1 MVFVPYLSK
10 YPCGLLDVLL
20 LEEAGLLAAEERGPH
35 AVPEGVPD
43 LVTGDGGEK
52 AADEDHGE
60 AELPLRGEETGRE
73 EERVPGEEEPEQQPG
88 LGEDH
93 RDQADRAD
101 GDEQLLR
108 IEEVEGGDEID
119 GHGGSRYRSRLTF
132 GPRTA
137 QVGKGMPK
145 SLVIVESPN
154 KVKTISSYLGSDYV
168 VMASVGHVRDLE
180 PKGLAVDVDNHFKP
194 TYSVYDNK
202 RKVIADLRAALKDV
216 DELLLAT
223 DEDREGEAISWHLVE
238 ILKPRVPVKRMVFHE
253 ITRPAIERAI
263 EESRDIDYRLV
274 DAQESRRI
282 VDRLFGYPV
291 SEVVWRKI
299 RTGLSAG
306 RVQSPAVRL
315 VVQRERE
322 RMAFV
327 PSSYWSLQ
335 AAFAGTEPD
344 FTAGLT
350 SVDGRKVAAGKGDFD
365 AAGAPAKA
373 DTLVL
378 DEDAARGL
386 AARLD
391 AARFAVTAIET
402 SPYRSRPKPPFI
414 TSTLQQVGGSR
425 MRMSAQQVMRVAQGL
440 YERGFITYMRTDS
453 TTLSGTAIAA
463 ARAQI
468 RDLFGPQF
476 VPEAPRTYASKSKN
490 AQEAHEAIRPA
501 GETFRSPEQ
510 VQGELRGAD
519 LELYRLIWQ
528 RTLASQMPDA
538 TGQTVRVRIGATSSA
553 NEVTEWTTSGR
564 TITFTGHLAVYGFAG
579 DDAEVSDDDE
589 GKRLPSFEEGQA
601 LPAPAIESEGHTTQ
615 PPARYTE
622 AQLVKALEEK
632 GIGRPSTYA
641 SIMETIQNRGY
652 VRKKGQA
659 LIPTADAF
667 AVVNLL
673 EGHFTQLVDYD
684 FTAKMESDLDEI
696 AAGTAEREPWLNKFW
711 FGNGT
716 PGLRGLCDNALAVA
730 DPAEVNAIPIGVDP
744 DGEPIVVRNGKYG
757 AYVKRGDDTATLP
770 EDLALDELTPERA
783 LELLSA
789 PKGDTPIGADEAGL
803 PVYVKV
809 GRFGPYVQLGDPDT
823 LPPKQKPKM
832 ASLFKDMEPAA
843 VTVEDALRL
852 LSLPRVVGVDPESSE
867 EITAQNGR
875 YGPYL
880 AKGKDSR
887 SLEREDQLFSITLEE
902 ALAIYSQPKTFG
914 RARAAAKP
922 PLRDFGVDPAV
933 EKPVVI
939 KEGRFGPYIT
949 DGEYNVTVPRSESV
963 EEITRERA
971 FELLADKR
979 AAGPPVKKA
988 GARKKAAAPKKAAA
1002 KKAAAPRKAAGKKAT
1017 GTKKA
1022 AAKKKAAPSAD
1033 DTA

>member
-1 MVFVPYLSK
+1 
-10 YPCGLLDVLL
+10 
-20 LEEAGLLAAEERGPH
+20 
-35 AVPEGVPD
+35 
-43 LVTGDGGEK
+43 
-52 AADEDHGE
+52 
-60 AELPLRGEETGRE
+60 
-73 EERVPGEEEPEQQPG
+73 
-88 LGEDH
+88 
-93 RDQADRAD
+93 
-101 GDEQLLR
+101 
-108 IEEVEGGDEID
+108 
-119 GHGGSRYRSRLTF
+119 
-132 GPRTA
+132 
-137 QVGKGMPK
+137 MPK

-202 RKVIADLRAALKDV
+202 KKVIAELRAALKDA
-216 DELLLAT
+216 DQLLLAT

-253 ITRPAIERAI
+253 ITRSAIERAI

-315 VVQRERE
+315 VVERERE

-327 PSSYWSLQ
+327 PSSYWSLE
-335 AAFAGTEPD
+335 AAFAGTSPD

-350 SVDGRKVAAGKGDFD
+350 TVDGRKVAAGKGDFD

-391 AARFAVTAIET
+391 DAAFAVTAIET
-402 SPYRSRPKPPFI
+402 TPYRSRPKPPFI

-425 MRMSAQQVMRVAQGL
+425 LRMTAQQVMRVAQGL

-453 TTLSGTAIAA
+453 TTLSQTALSA
-463 ARAQI
+463 ARSQI
-468 RDLFGPQF
+468 SSMFGPQY
-476 VPEAPRTYASKSKN
+476 VPDAPRVYASKSKN

-510 VQGELRGAD
+510 VSGELRGAD

-538 TGQTVRVRIGATSSA
+538 TGQTVRVRIAAASSA
-553 NEVTEWTTSGR
+553 GEQTEWSTSGR
-564 TITFTGHLAVYGFAG
+564 TITFPGHLAVYGFAG
-579 DDAEVSDDDE
+579 DDADSSDDE
-589 GKRLPSFEEGQA
+589 ESRRLPAFEEGQA
-601 LPAPAIESEGHTTQ
+601 LPSPSIAAEGHTTQ

-684 FTAKMESDLDEI
+684 FTARMENDLDEI

-716 PGLRGLCDNALAVA
+716 PGLRGLCDNALADA
-730 DPAEVNAIPIGVDP
+730 DPASVNAIPIGLDP

-757 AYVKRGDDTATLP
+757 AYVKRGEDTATLP
-770 EDLALDELTPERA
+770 EDLALDELTPEKA
-783 LELLSA
+783 LELLAA
-789 PKGDTPIGADEAGL
+789 PKGDTPIGNDAESGL

-809 GRFGPYVQLGDPDT
+809 GRFGPYVQLGDADT

-832 ASLFKDMEPAA
+832 ASLFKDMTPEA

-852 LSLPRVVGVDPESSE
+852 LSLPRVVGTNPSTGE

-880 AKGKDSR
+880 ACGKDSR
-887 SLEREDQLFSITLEE
+887 SLEREEQLFTISLDE
-902 ALAIYSQPKTFG
+902 ALAIYAQPKTFG

-922 PLRDFGVDPAV
+922 PLRDLGVDPAV
-933 EKPVVI
+933 DKPVVI

-949 DGEYNVTVPRSESV
+949 DGEYNATVPRSESV
-963 EEITRERA
+963 EEITVERA

-979 AAGPPVKKA
+979 AAGPPTKKKKA
-988 GARKKAAAPKKAAA
+988 SGAKKAAPKKAAA
-1002 KKAAAPRKAAGKKAT
+1002 KKSA

-1022 AAKKKAAPSAD
+1022 SGTKKSAAKKAVAPTVAAEPD
-1033 DTA
+1033 DA

>member
-1 MVFVPYLSK
+1 
-10 YPCGLLDVLL
+10 
-20 LEEAGLLAAEERGPH
+20 
-35 AVPEGVPD
+35 
-43 LVTGDGGEK
+43 
-52 AADEDHGE
+52 
-60 AELPLRGEETGRE
+60 
-73 EERVPGEEEPEQQPG
+73 
-88 LGEDH
+88 
-93 RDQADRAD
+93 
-101 GDEQLLR
+101 
-108 IEEVEGGDEID
+108 
-119 GHGGSRYRSRLTF
+119 
-132 GPRTA
+132 
-137 QVGKGMPK
+137 MPK

-154 KVKTISSYLGSDYV
+154 KVKSISSYLGSDYV
-168 VMASVGHVRDLE
+168 VLASVGHVRDLE

-194 TYSVYDNK
+194 TYSVYENK
-202 RKVIADLRAALKDV
+202 KKVIAELKAALKDA

-238 ILKPRVPVKRMVFHE
+238 ILKPRIPVKRMVFHE
-253 ITRPAIERAI
+253 ITRPAIERAV

-315 VVQRERE
+315 VVERERE

-327 PSSYWSLQ
+327 PSSYWSLE
-335 AAFAGTEPD
+335 AAFPADPD

-350 SVDGRKVAAGKGDFD
+350 TVDGRKVAAGKNDFD
-365 AAGAPAKA
+365 ASGAPAKA

-378 DEDAARGL
+378 DEDGARGL

-391 AARFAVTAIET
+391 GADFSVTAIET

-425 MRMSAQQVMRVAQGL
+425 LRMSAQQVMRVAQGL

-468 RDLFGPQF
+468 GSLFGPQF
-476 VPEAPRTYASKSKN
+476 VPAEPRTYASKSKN

-501 GETFRSPEQ
+501 GETFRSPDE
-510 VQGELRGAD
+510 VSGELRGAD

-538 TGQTVRVRIGATSSA
+538 TGQTVRVRIGATSST

-564 TITFTGHLAVYGFAG
+564 TITFPGHLAVYGFAG
-579 DDAEVSDDDE
+579 DDAEASDDDE
-589 GKRLPSFEEGQA
+589 GKRLPSFEEGQR
-601 LPAPAIESEGHTTQ
+601 LNAPTIEAEGHTTQ

-659 LIPTADAF
+659 LVPTADAF

-673 EGHFTQLVDYD
+673 EGHFSQLVDYD
-684 FTAKMESDLDEI
+684 FTARMENDLDEI
-696 AAGTAEREPWLNKFW
+696 AAGTAEREPWLAKFW

-716 PGLRGLCDNALAVA
+716 PGLRGLCDSALAEA
-730 DPAEVNAIPIGVDP
+730 DPAAVNAIPIGLDP

-757 AYVKRGDDTATLP
+757 AYVKRGEDTATLP
-770 EDLALDELTPERA
+770 QDLALDELTPEVA
-783 LELLSA
+783 LELLAA
-789 PKGDTPIGADEAGL
+789 PKGDTPIGADPESGL

-809 GRFGPYVQLGDPDT
+809 GRFGPYVQLGDADT

-832 ASLFKDMEPAA
+832 ASLFKDMSPES

-852 LSLPRVVGVDPESSE
+852 LSLPRVVGVNPATGE

-880 AKGKDSR
+880 ACGKDSR
-887 SLEREDQLFSITLEE
+887 SLEREEQLFSITLDE
-902 ALAIYSQPKTFG
+902 ALAIYAQPKTFG

-933 EKPVVI
+933 DKPVVI

-963 EEITRERA
+963 EEITAERA
-971 FELLADKR
+971 FDLLAEKR
-979 AAGPPVKKA
+979 AAGPPAKKA
-988 GARKKAAAPKKAAA
+988 GGRKKAAAPKKAAA
-1002 KKAAAPRKAAGKKAT
+1002 KKAAAPRKKAAGAA
-1017 GTKKA
+1017 KKA
-1022 AAKKKAAPSAD
+1022 AKKAAPPEEG
-1033 DTA
+1033 

>member
-1 MVFVPYLSK
+1 
-10 YPCGLLDVLL
+10 
-20 LEEAGLLAAEERGPH
+20 
-35 AVPEGVPD
+35 
-43 LVTGDGGEK
+43 
-52 AADEDHGE
+52 
-60 AELPLRGEETGRE
+60 
-73 EERVPGEEEPEQQPG
+73 
-88 LGEDH
+88 
-93 RDQADRAD
+93 
-101 GDEQLLR
+101 
-108 IEEVEGGDEID
+108 
-119 GHGGSRYRSRLTF
+119 
-132 GPRTA
+132 
-137 QVGKGMPK
+137 MPK

-154 KVKTISSYLGSDYV
+154 KVKSISAYLGGDYV
-168 VMASVGHVRDLE
+168 VKASVGHVRDLE

-202 RKVIADLRAALKDV
+202 KNVIAELRAALKDA

-238 ILKPRVPVKRMVFHE
+238 ILKPRVPVRRMVFHE
-253 ITRPAIERAI
+253 ITRSAIERAVA
-263 EESRDIDYRLV
+263 ESRDIDYRLV

-327 PSSYWSLQ
+327 PASYWSLQ
-335 AAFAGTEPD
+335 AQFGTEPA
-344 FTAGLT
+344 FAARLT
-350 SVDGRKVAAGKGDFD
+350 SVDGRKVAAGKDDFD
-365 AAGAPAKA
+365 SSGAVAKA
-373 DTLVL
+373 ETLVL
-378 DEDAARGL
+378 DEEGALGL
-386 AARLD
+386 AARVGD
-391 AARFAVTAIET
+391 APFAVSSVET

-425 MRMSAQQVMRVAQGL
+425 LRMSAQQVMRVAQGL

-453 TTLSGTAIAA
+453 TTLSQTALDA

-468 RDLFGPQF
+468 ASMFGATY
-476 VPEAPRTYASKSKN
+476 VPEAPRLYASKSKN

-501 GETFRSPEQ
+501 GETFRSPDE
-510 VQGELRGAD
+510 VAGELRGAD

-538 TGQTVRVRIGATSSA
+538 TGQTVRVRIAAASSA
-553 NEVTEWTTSGR
+553 GEATEWTASGR
-564 TITFTGHLAVYGFAG
+564 TITFPGHLAVYGFAG
-579 DDAEVSDDDE
+579 DDAAEAGDDDDS
-589 GKRLPSFEEGQA
+589 RLPSLNEGDA
-601 LPAPAIESEGHTTQ
+601 LPKPAIEAEGHTTQ

-684 FTAKMESDLDEI
+684 FTARMENDLDEI
-696 AAGTAEREPWLNKFW
+696 AAGTAEREPWLSKFW
-711 FGNGT
+711 FGNGS
-716 PGLRGLCDNALAVA
+716 PGLRGLCDSALADA
-730 DPAEVNAIPIGVDP
+730 DPAAVNAIPIGLDP

-770 EDLALDELTPERA
+770 EDLALDELTPEKA
-783 LELLSA
+783 LELLAA
-789 PKGDTPIGADEAGL
+789 PKGDTPIGQDEASGL

-809 GRFGPYVQLGDPDT
+809 GRFGPYVQLGDAET

-832 ASLFKDMEPAA
+832 ASLFKDMTPEA

-852 LSLPRVVGVDPESSE
+852 LSLPRVVGVNPATGE

-880 AKGKDSR
+880 ACGKDSR
-887 SLEREDQLFSITLEE
+887 SLDREEQLFSITLDE
-902 ALAIYSQPKTFG
+902 ALAIYAQPKTFG

-922 PLRDFGVDPAV
+922 PLRDLGVDPAV
-933 EKPVVI
+933 DKPVVI

-949 DGEYNVTVPRSESV
+949 DGEYNATVPRSESV
-963 EEITRERA
+963 EEITVERA

-979 AAGPPVKKA
+979 AAGPPKKKA
-988 GARKKAAAPKKAAA
+988 AARKKAAAPKKAAGTKKATAKKATA
-1002 KKAAAPRKAAGKKAT
+1002 KKAAGTTKASAT
-1017 GTKKA
+1017 KA
-1022 AAKKKAAPSAD
+1022 AATKASPDEPGDA
-1033 DTA
+1033 

>member
-1 MVFVPYLSK
+1 
-10 YPCGLLDVLL
+10 
-20 LEEAGLLAAEERGPH
+20 
-35 AVPEGVPD
+35 
-43 LVTGDGGEK
+43 
-52 AADEDHGE
+52 
-60 AELPLRGEETGRE
+60 
-73 EERVPGEEEPEQQPG
+73 
-88 LGEDH
+88 
-93 RDQADRAD
+93 
-101 GDEQLLR
+101 
-108 IEEVEGGDEID
+108 
-119 GHGGSRYRSRLTF
+119 
-132 GPRTA
+132 
-137 QVGKGMPK
+137 MPK

-154 KVKTISSYLGSDYV
+154 KVKSISAYLGSDYV

-202 RKVIADLRAALKDV
+202 KKVIADLRSALKDV
-216 DELLLAT
+216 DQLLLAT

-238 ILKPRVPVKRMVFHE
+238 ILKPRVPVRRMVFHE
-253 ITRPAIERAI
+253 ITRSAIERAVL
-263 EESRDIDYRLV
+263 ESRDIDYRLV

-327 PSSYWSLQ
+327 PSSYWSLEGV
-335 AAFAGTEPD
+335 FPGETE
-344 FTAGLT
+344 FTAALNV
-350 SVDGRKVAAGKGDFD
+350 VDGRKVAAGKGDFD
-365 AAGAPAKA
+365 ALGAPAKA

-378 DEDAARGL
+378 DEEAARGL
-386 AARLD
+386 ASRLD
-391 AARFAVTAIET
+391 PADFSVAAIET

-425 MRMSAQQVMRVAQGL
+425 LRMSAQQVMRVAQGL

-453 TTLSGTAIAA
+453 TTLSGTALSA
-463 ARAQI
+463 ARSQI
-468 RDLFGPQF
+468 KDLFGPQF
-476 VPEAPRTYASKSKN
+476 VPDAPRTYASKSKN

-501 GETFRSPEQ
+501 GESFRSPES
-510 VQGELRGAD
+510 VTGELRGAD
-519 LELYRLIWQ
+519 LELYKLIWQ

-538 TGQTVRVRIGATSSA
+538 TGSTVRVRIVATSSA
-553 NEVTEWTTSGR
+553 SEATEWSTSGR
-564 TITFTGHLAVYGFAG
+564 TIAFAGHLAVYGFAG
-579 DDAEVSDDDE
+579 DDADSGDDDE
-589 GKRLPSFEEGQA
+589 SRRLPTFEEGQA
-601 LPAPAIESEGHTTQ
+601 LPQPAIGAEGHTTQ

-684 FTAKMESDLDEI
+684 FTARMETELDEI
-696 AAGTAEREPWLNKFW
+696 AAGRAEREPWLNKFW
-711 FGNGT
+711 FGNGS
-716 PGLRGLCDNALAVA
+716 PGLRGLCDNALADA
-730 DPAEVNAIPIGVDP
+730 DPAAVNAIPIGLDP

-757 AYVKRGDDTATLP
+757 AYVKRGDDTASLP
-770 EDLALDELTPERA
+770 EDLALDELTPAMA
-783 LELLSA
+783 LELLAA
-789 PKGDTPIGADEAGL
+789 PKGDTPIGQDAESGL

-832 ASLFKDMEPAA
+832 ASLFKDMEPTS
-843 VTVEDALRL
+843 VTVDDALRL
-852 LSLPRVVGVDPESSE
+852 LSLPRVVGTDPASGE

-887 SLEREDQLFSITLEE
+887 SLEREEQLFTVTFDE
-902 ALAIYSQPKTFG
+902 AMAIYAQPKTFG
-914 RARAAAKP
+914 RARATAKP
-922 PLRDFGVDPAV
+922 PLRDLGIDPAV
-933 EKPVVI
+933 DKPVVI

-949 DGEYNVTVPRSESV
+949 DGEYNATVPRSETV
-963 EEITRERA
+963 EEITVEHA

-979 AAGPPVKKA
+979 AAGPPKKKA
-988 GARKKAAAPKKAAA
+988 AGRKKAAAPKKAAA
-1002 KKAAAPRKAAGKKAT
+1002 KKAAAKKA
-1017 GTKKA
+1017 GATKKA
-1022 AAKKKAAPSAD
+1022 GASKKAGTAKKAAEKAAPK
-1033 DTA
+1033 

>member
-1 MVFVPYLSK
+1 
-10 YPCGLLDVLL
+10 
-20 LEEAGLLAAEERGPH
+20 
-35 AVPEGVPD
+35 
-43 LVTGDGGEK
+43 
-52 AADEDHGE
+52 
-60 AELPLRGEETGRE
+60 
-73 EERVPGEEEPEQQPG
+73 
-88 LGEDH
+88 
-93 RDQADRAD
+93 
-101 GDEQLLR
+101 
-108 IEEVEGGDEID
+108 
-119 GHGGSRYRSRLTF
+119 
-132 GPRTA
+132 
-137 QVGKGMPK
+137 MPK

-154 KVKTISSYLGSDYV
+154 KVKSISAYLGADYV

-180 PKGLAVDVDNHFKP
+180 SKGLSVDVDNHFKP

-202 RKVIADLRAALKDV
+202 KKVIADLRAALKDA
-216 DELLLAT
+216 DQLLLAT

-238 ILKPRVPVKRMVFHE
+238 VLKPRVPVRRMVFHE
-253 ITRPAIERAI
+253 ITRSAIERAVT
-263 EESRDIDYRLV
+263 ESRDIDYRLV

-299 RTGLSAG
+299 RGGLSAG

-327 PSSYWSLQ
+327 PAGYWSLE
-335 AAFAGTEPD
+335 AEFATDPS
-344 FTAGLT
+344 FTARLT
-350 SVDGRKVAAGKGDFD
+350 AVDGRKVAAGKDDFD
-365 AAGAPAKA
+365 SLGAVAKA

-378 DEDAARGL
+378 DEDAALGL
-386 AARLD
+386 AARVGEVP
-391 AARFAVTAIET
+391 FSVSAVET

-425 MRMSAQQVMRVAQGL
+425 LRMSAQQVMRTAQGL

-453 TTLSGTAIAA
+453 TTLSETAISA
-463 ARAQI
+463 ARSQI
-468 RDLFGPQF
+468 SSLFGPTF
-476 VPEAPRTYASKSKN
+476 VPDAPRTYASKSKN

-501 GETFRSPEQ
+501 GESFRTPDE
-510 VQGELRGAD
+510 VAGELRGAD
-519 LELYRLIWQ
+519 LELYKLIWQ

-538 TGQTVRVRIGATSSA
+538 TGQTMRLRLVATTA
-553 NEVTEWTTSGR
+553 AGEATEWTSSGR
-564 TITFTGHLAVYGFAG
+564 TITFPGYLAVYGFAG
-579 DDAEVSDDDE
+579 DDAEADDDDSRHLPALSD
-589 GKRLPSFEEGQA
+589 GDRLPE
-601 LPAPAIESEGHTTQ
+601 PAVSAEGHITQ

-684 FTAKMESDLDEI
+684 FTAKMESELDEI
-696 AAGTAEREPWLNKFW
+696 AAGRAEREPWLAKFW

-716 PGLRGLCDNALAVA
+716 PGLRGLCDSALADA

-757 AYVKRGDDTATLP
+757 AYVKRGEDTATLP
-770 EDLALDELTPERA
+770 EDLPLDELTPDLA
-783 LELLSA
+783 LELLRA
-789 PKGDTPIGADEAGL
+789 PKGDTPIGVDAASGL
-803 PVYVKV
+803 PVYVKT
-809 GRFGPYVQLGDPDT
+809 GRYGPYVQLGDPDT
-823 LPPKQKPKM
+823 LGPKQKPKM
-832 ASLFKDMEPAA
+832 ASLFKDMEPSS
-843 VTVEDALRL
+843 VSVEDALRL
-852 LSLPRVVGVDPESSE
+852 LSLPRVVGIDAESGE

-887 SLEREDQLFSITLEE
+887 SLETEEQLFTVTLAE

-922 PLRDFGVDPAV
+922 PLRDLGIDPAV
-933 EKPVVI
+933 DKPVVI
-939 KEGRFGPYIT
+939 KEGRFGAYIT
-949 DGEYNVTVPRSESV
+949 DGEYNATVPRGESV
-963 EEITRERA
+963 EEITPEHA
-971 FELLADKR
+971 FGLLADKR
-979 AAGPPVKKA
+979 AAGPPKKSASRKKAAGTKKAAGAQKTAGAAKAAASAAGTAKKSGVKKA
-988 GARKKAAAPKKAAA
+988 GAKKAATKKIAA
-1002 KKAAAPRKAAGKKAT
+1002 KKATAGPAT
-1017 GTKKA
+1017 
-1022 AAKKKAAPSAD
+1022 P
-1033 DTA
+1033 

>member
-1 MVFVPYLSK
+1 
-10 YPCGLLDVLL
+10 
-20 LEEAGLLAAEERGPH
+20 
-35 AVPEGVPD
+35 
-43 LVTGDGGEK
+43 
-52 AADEDHGE
+52 
-60 AELPLRGEETGRE
+60 
-73 EERVPGEEEPEQQPG
+73 
-88 LGEDH
+88 
-93 RDQADRAD
+93 
-101 GDEQLLR
+101 
-108 IEEVEGGDEID
+108 
-119 GHGGSRYRSRLTF
+119 
-132 GPRTA
+132 
-137 QVGKGMPK
+137 MPK

-154 KVKTISSYLGSDYV
+154 KVKSISSYLGGDYV

-202 RKVIADLRAALKDV
+202 KKVIAELRAALKDA

-253 ITRPAIERAI
+253 ITRPAIERAVQ
-263 EESRDIDYRLV
+263 ESRDIDYRLV

-315 VVQRERE
+315 VVERERE

-327 PSSYWSLQ
+327 PSSYWSLD
-335 AAFAGTEPD
+335 AAFAGTNPD
-344 FTAGLT
+344 FGAALNT
-350 SVDGRKVAAGKGDFD
+350 VDGRKVAAGKGDFD
-365 AAGAPAKA
+365 AAGNPAKA

-386 AARLD
+386 SARLD
-391 AARFAVTAIET
+391 GADFSVTSIET

-463 ARAQI
+463 ARSQI
-468 RDLFGPQF
+468 RDLFGAQY
-476 VPEAPRTYASKSKN
+476 VPEQPRTYASKSKN

-538 TGQTVRVRIGATSSA
+538 TGQTVRVRIAATSSA
-553 NEVTEWTTSGR
+553 NEATEWTTSGR
-564 TITFTGHLAVYGFAG
+564 TITFPGHLAVYGFAG
-579 DDAEVSDDDE
+579 DDAEAGDDDE
-589 GKRLPSFEEGQA
+589 GKRLPAFEVGQR
-601 LPAPAIESEGHTTQ
+601 LPQPAITAEGHTTQ

-684 FTAKMESDLDEI
+684 FTAKMENDLDEI

-716 PGLRGLCDNALAVA
+716 PGLRGLCDSALAEA
-730 DPAEVNAIPIGVDP
+730 DPAAVNAIPIGLDEA
-744 DGEPIVVRNGKYG
+744 GEPIVVRNGKYG
-757 AYVKRGDDTATLP
+757 AYVKRGEDTATLP
-770 EDLALDELTPERA
+770 EDLALDELTPEKA

-789 PKGDTPIGADEAGL
+789 PKGDTPIGQDAESGL
-803 PVYVKV
+803 PVYVKN

-823 LPPKQKPKM
+823 LPAKQKPKM
-832 ASLFKDMEPAA
+832 ASLFKDMDPSS
-843 VTVEDALRL
+843 VTLEDAVRL
-852 LSLPRVVGVDPESSE
+852 LSLPRVVGVDAATGE

-887 SLEREDQLFSITLEE
+887 SLEREEQLFTITLDE

-933 EKPVVI
+933 EKPVVV
-939 KEGRFGPYIT
+939 KDGRFGPYIT

-963 EEITRERA
+963 EELTAERA

-979 AAGPPVKKA
+979 AAGPPAKKA
-988 GARKKAAAPKKAAA
+988 AGRKKAAGTKKAAAKKAAPAKKASAAKKTGAAKKAAA
-1002 KKAAAPRKAAGKKAT
+1002 KKAAAPQPEPEPAEG
-1017 GTKKA
+1017 
-1022 AAKKKAAPSAD
+1022 APE
-1033 DTA
+1033 

>member
-1 MVFVPYLSK
+1 
-10 YPCGLLDVLL
+10 
-20 LEEAGLLAAEERGPH
+20 
-35 AVPEGVPD
+35 
-43 LVTGDGGEK
+43 
-52 AADEDHGE
+52 
-60 AELPLRGEETGRE
+60 
-73 EERVPGEEEPEQQPG
+73 
-88 LGEDH
+88 
-93 RDQADRAD
+93 
-101 GDEQLLR
+101 
-108 IEEVEGGDEID
+108 
-119 GHGGSRYRSRLTF
+119 
-132 GPRTA
+132 
-137 QVGKGMPK
+137 MPK

-154 KVKTISSYLGSDYV
+154 KVKSISSYLGPDYV
-168 VMASVGHVRDLE
+168 VLASVGHVRDLE

-194 TYSVYDNK
+194 TYSIYDNK
-202 RKVIADLRAALKDV
+202 RKVIADLKAALKDA

-238 ILKPRVPVKRMVFHE
+238 ILKPRIPVKRMVFHE
-253 ITRPAIERAI
+253 ITRPAIERAVQ
-263 EESRDIDYRLV
+263 ESRDIDYRLV

-315 VVQRERE
+315 VVERERE

-327 PSSYWSLQ
+327 AASYWSLDANFP
-335 AAFAGTEPD
+335 AAGADPAFGAK
-344 FTAGLT
+344 LT
-350 SVDGRKVAAGKGDFD
+350 TVDGRKVAAGKDDFD
-365 AAGAPAKA
+365 HLGAPAKA

-378 DEDAARGL
+378 DEDGARGL

-391 AARFAVTAIET
+391 TADFGVTSIET

-425 MRMSAQQVMRVAQGL
+425 LRMSAQQVMRVAQGL

-463 ARAQI
+463 ARSQI
-468 RDLFGPQF
+468 ATMFGPQF
-476 VPEAPRTYASKSKN
+476 VPDQPRTYASKSKN

-501 GETFRSPEQ
+501 GETFRAPDD
-510 VQGELRGAD
+510 VAGELRGAD

-538 TGQTVRVRIGATSSA
+538 TGQTVRVRIAATSSA
-553 NEVTEWTTSGR
+553 GEATEWTTSGR

-579 DDAEVSDDDE
+579 DDAEAGDDDE
-589 GKRLPSFEEGQA
+589 SRRLPQFEEGQA
-601 LPAPAIESEGHTTQ
+601 LAHPAIEAEGHTTQ

-684 FTAKMESDLDEI
+684 FTAKMENDLDEI

-716 PGLRGLCDNALAVA
+716 PGLRGLCDNALAAA
-730 DPAEVNAIPIGVDP
+730 DPAAVNAIPIGLDP

-757 AYVKRGDDTATLP
+757 AYVKRGEDTATLP
-770 EDLALDELTPERA
+770 EDLALDELTPEKA

-789 PKGDTPIGADEAGL
+789 PKGDTPIGDDPESGL

-809 GRFGPYVQLGDPDT
+809 GRFGPYVQLGDPET
-823 LPPKQKPKM
+823 LPAKQKPKM
-832 ASLFKDMEPAA
+832 ASLFKDMEPSS
-843 VTVEDALRL
+843 VSLEDAVRL
-852 LSLPRVVGVDPESSE
+852 LSLPRTVGLDPASGE

-880 AKGKDSR
+880 SKGKDSR
-887 SLEREDQLFSITLEE
+887 SLDREEQLFSITLDE
-902 ALAIYSQPKTFG
+902 ALAIYAQPKTFG
-914 RARAAAKP
+914 RQRAAAKP

-933 EKPVVI
+933 DKPVVV

-949 DGEYNVTVPRSESV
+949 DGEYNVTVPRGETI
-963 EEITRERA
+963 EELTAERA
-971 FELLADKR
+971 FDLLAGKR
-979 AAGPPVKKA
+979 AAGPPAKKA
-988 GARKKAAAPKKAAA
+988 GGRKKAAAPTKKAAA
-1002 KKAAAPRKAAGKKAT
+1002 KKSAAGAP
-1017 GTKKA
+1017 KKA
-1022 AAKKKAAPSAD
+1022 AAKKKAAPRKKA
-1033 DTA
+1033 AE

>member
-1 MVFVPYLSK
+1 
-10 YPCGLLDVLL
+10 
-20 LEEAGLLAAEERGPH
+20 
-35 AVPEGVPD
+35 
-43 LVTGDGGEK
+43 
-52 AADEDHGE
+52 
-60 AELPLRGEETGRE
+60 
-73 EERVPGEEEPEQQPG
+73 
-88 LGEDH
+88 
-93 RDQADRAD
+93 
-101 GDEQLLR
+101 
-108 IEEVEGGDEID
+108 
-119 GHGGSRYRSRLTF
+119 
-132 GPRTA
+132 
-137 QVGKGMPK
+137 MPK

-154 KVKTISSYLGSDYV
+154 KVKSISSYLGSDYV
-168 VMASVGHVRDLE
+168 VLASVGHVRDLE

-194 TYSVYDNK
+194 TYSIYDSK
-202 RKVIADLRAALKDV
+202 KKVIAELRAALKDA
-216 DELLLAT
+216 DQLLLAT

-253 ITRPAIERAI
+253 ITRPAIERAV

-327 PSSYWSLQ
+327 ASDYWSLE
-335 AAFAGTEPD
+335 AAFPGDPD
-344 FTAGLT
+344 FTAGLNA
-350 SVDGRKVAAGKGDFD
+350 VDGRKVAAGKADFD
-365 AAGAPAKA
+365 AGGAPAKA
-373 DTLVL
+373 ETLVL
-378 DEDAARGL
+378 DEDGARSL

-391 AARFAVTAIET
+391 GADFSVRAIET

-425 MRMSAQQVMRVAQGL
+425 LRMSAQQVMRVAQGL

-453 TTLSGTAIAA
+453 TTLSGTAVAA
-463 ARAQI
+463 ARSQI
-468 RDLFGPQF
+468 ATMFGATF
-476 VPEAPRTYASKSKN
+476 VPAEPRTYPSRSKN

-501 GETFRSPEQ
+501 GETFRSPDE
-510 VQGELRGAD
+510 VAGELRGAD

-538 TGQTVRVRIGATSSA
+538 TGSTVRVRIVATSSA
-553 NEVTEWTTSGR
+553 GEATEWSTSGR
-564 TITFTGHLAVYGFAG
+564 TITFPGHLAVYGFAG
-579 DDAEVSDDDE
+579 DDAEAADDDE
-589 GKRLPSFEEGQA
+589 GKRLPAFEEGQRLA
-601 LPAPAIESEGHTTQ
+601 QPAIAAEGHTTQ

-622 AQLVKALEEK
+622 AQLVKAREEK

-659 LIPTADAF
+659 LVPTADAF

-673 EGHFTQLVDYD
+673 EGHFSQLVDYD
-684 FTAKMESDLDEI
+684 FTARMENDLDEI

-716 PGLRGLCDNALAVA
+716 PGLRGLCDSALADA
-730 DPAEVNAIPIGVDP
+730 DPAAVNAIPIGLDP

-770 EDLALDELTPERA
+770 EDLALDELTPEVA
-783 LELLSA
+783 LELLRA
-789 PKGDTPIGADEAGL
+789 PKGDTPIGQDPDSGL

-823 LPPKQKPKM
+823 LPAKQKPKM
-832 ASLFKDMEPAA
+832 ASLFKDMEPSS
-843 VTVEDALRL
+843 VTVDDALRL
-852 LSLPRVVGVDPESSE
+852 LSLPRIVGVDPGSGE

-887 SLEREDQLFSITLEE
+887 SLEREAQLFSITLDE

-922 PLRDFGVDPAV
+922 PLRDLGVDPAV
-933 EKPVVI
+933 DKPVVI

-963 EEITRERA
+963 EEITAERA
-971 FELLADKR
+971 LELLADKR
-979 AAGPPVKKA
+979 AAGPPAKAKGTAKKA
-988 GARKKAAAPKKAAA
+988 GGRKKAAGTKKAAA
-1002 KKAAAPRKAAGKKAT
+1002 KKAAPRKKAAGS
-1017 GTKKA
+1017 GKA
-1022 AAKKKAAPSAD
+1022 AVEQPLPPD
-1033 DTA
+1033 EG